1 MQASTTKATKVHE
14 GKPDCGMTRDR
25 VNATELFAI
34 DPLADL
40 RWNELVEQHPSS
52 SVFHTTEWLRALHS
66 TYGYEPVV
74 YSNCGLSSPMTAG
87 LVFCKVESWLTGRRL
102 VSLPFSDHCEPLVQ
116 SPAELKE
123 LLLQVREKVK
133 GGKWKYCE
141 LRPLQSSP
149 DGADMFGR
157 SSQYLWHAVDLR
169 PGLDDIVRKFHNSV
183 QRNIRRAEREG
194 LTYEEGN
201 SEQLLGQFYDLVVE
215 TRRRQHLPPQPMRW
229 FRNLIA
235 NLGAKLKIRMAFK
248 NGVPLA
254 GILTLNHKRTVTY
267 KYGASDAKMH
277 RLGGVTLL
285 FWNTIQQAKAAGYET
300 MDLGRTDT
308 GNEGLATFKEHWGGV
323 GSSLDY
329 WRFPSRPF
337 GRESAVQSGFVQR
350 MVKAAPDRA
359 LIAAGNLLY
368 RHMG

>member
-1 MQASTTKATKVHE
+1 MEASSAKAMKVQEGQA
-14 GKPDCGMTRDR
+14 DCGSACERLNPNK
-25 VNATELFAI
+25 VSVV
-34 DPLADL
+34 DPVKDA
-40 RWNELVEQHPSS
+40 RWGELVEQHPAS
-52 SVFHTTEWLRALHS
+52 SVFHTTEWLRSLHS
-66 TYGYEPVV
+66 AYGYEPVV
-74 YSNCGLSSPMTAG
+74 YTHCGPAPLTAG

-116 SPAELKE
+116 SPAELNE
-123 LLLQVREKVK
+123 LLLKVLENVK

-169 PGLDDIVRKFHNSV
+169 PGLDDIVRKFHHSV

-201 SEQLLGQFYDLVVE
+201 SEQLLGQFYPLVVE

-229 FRNLIA
+229 FRSLIA
-235 NLGAKLKIRMAFK
+235 NLGANLKIRMAFK

-254 GILTLNHKRTVTY
+254 GILTLAHKRTVTY

-323 GSSLDY
+323 RSSLGY

-337 GRESAVQSGFVQR
+337 ARESAVQSGLVQR